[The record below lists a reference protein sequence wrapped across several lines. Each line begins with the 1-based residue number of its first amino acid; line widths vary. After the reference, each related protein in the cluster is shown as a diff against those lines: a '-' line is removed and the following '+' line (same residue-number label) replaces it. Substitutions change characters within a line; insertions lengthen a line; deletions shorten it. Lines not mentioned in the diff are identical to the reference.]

1 MTEDKTKNNFL
12 EIVKWSGTACVIVA
26 ATCRAFELH
35 TVDLMLSII
44 GAAIWGYA
52 AYEMKDKP
60 LIVVNGFI
68 TAILLYGV
76 VK

>member
-1 MTEDKTKNNFL
+1 MLNAL
-12 EIVKWSGTACVIVA
+12 KWIGTSCVIAA
-26 ATCRAFELH
+26 ATCRAFGFH
-35 TVDLMLSII
+35 SADLALSII
-44 GAAIWGYA
+44 GAVVWAYA
-52 AYEMKDKP
+52 AVRMKDNA

>member
-1 MTEDKTKNNFL
+1 MLNAL
-12 EIVKWSGTACVIVA
+12 KWIGTSCVIAA
-26 ATCRAFELH
+26 ATCRALGFH
-35 TVDLMLSII
+35 SADLALSII
-44 GAAIWGYA
+44 GAVVWAYA
-52 AYEMKDKP
+52 AVRMKDNA